1 MTEAAGNMSDDRDLP
16 ARYLENWQDEVD
28 SAAEYR
34 AMAAAE
40 PDPRLAKVYANLA
53 VMEETHIAF
62 WEKRLRDVGVPVPPR
77 RASWRSRVLGAIA
90 RRLGPDLVLA
100 TIAAKEEADQNVYVR
115 QAETAGTRMSAQER
129 WHAKVLKQLVA
140 SQPRGVQGSFLARLE
155 GRHRSVGGNALRA
168 AVLGANDGL
177 CSNLSL
183 VMGVAGASVGSHG
196 LLVTGVAGLLA
207 GACSMALGEWVSVTS
222 SRELA
227 QREIRIETGEL
238 TEDPEGEGDEL
249 KLIYEAKGLSPSE
262 AEAMVKHLLADRS
275 SAIDTL
281 AREELGID
289 PNQLGGSAWE
299 AALTSFVL
307 FAIGALVP
315 ILPFFALRGS
325 LAVAVSVAVS
335 ALGLFGIGAAITIF
349 TGAPVWR
356 SGGRQL
362 LLGLAAAGVT
372 FGLGRLIG
380 MALTG

>member
-1 MTEAAGNMSDDRDLP
+1 MTGDRDP
-16 ARYLENWQDEVD
+16 AARYLENWQDEVD

-53 VMEETHIAF
+53 AMEEAHIAF
-62 WEKRLRDVGVPVPPR
+62 WETRLRDAGASVPPR

-100 TIAAKEEADQNVYVR
+100 TIAAKEEVDQNVYVK
-115 QAETAGTRMSAQER
+115 QPETAGTRMPAQER

-140 SQPRGVQGSFLARLE
+140 TQRRGLEGSFLGRLE

-183 VMGVAGASVGSHG
+183 VMGVAGASIDSHG
-196 LLVTGVAGLLA
+196 ILVTGLAGLLA

-227 QREIRIETGEL
+227 QREIRIESSEL

-262 AEAMVKHLLADRS
+262 ADRMVHHLRTDR
-275 SAIDTL
+275 ATALDAL
-281 AREELGID
+281 AREELGIE
-289 PNQLGGSAWE
+289 PSELGGSAWE
-299 AALTSFVL
+299 AAVSSFLLFTVGAIVPILPFLVTRGSAAVVSSVAVSGLAL
-307 FAIGALVP
+307 FAIGA
-315 ILPFFALRGS
+315 
-325 LAVAVSVAVS
+325 
-335 ALGLFGIGAAITIF
+335 AITLF
-349 TGAPVWR
+349 TGMPVWR

-372 FGLGRLIG
+372 FGLGKLIG
-380 MALTG
+380 TAITG

>member
-1 MTEAAGNMSDDRDLP
+1 MPGDRDAT

-40 PDPRLAKVYANLA
+40 PDPRLAKVYANLGA
-53 VMEETHIAF
+53 MEEAHIAF
-62 WEKRLRDVGVPVPPR
+62 WEKRLRDAGATVPPR
-77 RASWRSRVLGAIA
+77 RVSWRSRVLSAIA

-100 TIAAKEEADQNVYVR
+100 TIAAKEEADQNVYVK
-115 QAETAGTRMSAQER
+115 QLEAAGTRMSAQER
-129 WHAKVLKQLVA
+129 WHAKVLKQLVM

-183 VMGVAGASVGSHG
+183 VMGVAGASVDSHG

-262 AEAMVKHLLADRS
+262 ADTMVKHLLADRS
-275 SAIDTL
+275 SAVDAL

-289 PNQLGGSAWE
+289 PTQLGGSAGE
-299 AALTSFVL
+299 AALASFVL

-315 ILPFFALRGS
+315 ILPFLVGHGNF
-325 LAVAVSVAVS
+325 AVAASAVVS
-335 ALGLFGIGAAITIF
+335 ALGLFGIGAAITVF

-362 LLGLAAAGVT
+362 ALGLAAAAVT
-372 FGLGRLIG
+372 FALGRLIG
-380 MALTG
+380 LAISG

>member
-1 MTEAAGNMSDDRDLP
+1 MSDRDET

-34 AMAAAE
+34 AMATAE
-40 PDPRLAKVYANLA
+40 ADPRLAKVYANLA
-53 VMEETHIAF
+53 TMEEAHIAF
-62 WEKRLRDVGVPVPPR
+62 WEARLRTAGAPVPPR
-77 RASWRSRVLGAIA
+77 RASWRSRVLSPIG

-100 TIAAKEEADQNVYVR
+100 TIAAKEQVDQNVYVDQR
-115 QAETAGTRMSAQER
+115 ETASTRMPAQER
-129 WHAKVLKQLVA
+129 WHAKVLKQLVVT
-140 SQPRGVQGSFLARLE
+140 QPRGLEGSFLGRLE

-183 VMGVAGASVGSHG
+183 AMGVAGASVDSHG
-196 LLVTGVAGLLA
+196 ILVTGVAGLLA

-227 QREIRIETGEL
+227 QREIRIEAGEL

-262 AEAMVKHLLADRS
+262 ADTMVKHLLADRS

-281 AREELGID
+281 TREELGID
-289 PNQLGGSAWE
+289 PAQLGGSAWE

-307 FAIGALVP
+307 FALGALVP
-315 ILPFFALRGS
+315 ILPFLVARGN
-325 LAVAVSVAVS
+325 LAVAASTVIS

-362 LLGLAAAGVT
+362 LLGLAAAGLT
-372 FGLGRLIG
+372 FGVGNLIA
-380 MALTG
+380 MAIR